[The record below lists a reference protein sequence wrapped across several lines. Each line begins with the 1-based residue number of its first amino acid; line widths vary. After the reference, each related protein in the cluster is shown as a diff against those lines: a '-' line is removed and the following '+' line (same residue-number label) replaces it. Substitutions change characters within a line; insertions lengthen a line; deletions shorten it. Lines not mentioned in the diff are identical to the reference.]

1 MIDSDGD
8 PFTVFGL
15 WIEAAKSFEI
25 NDPNAMTVATTTLDL
40 RPSARIV
47 LLKSWDMDGFVF
59 YTNLE
64 SRKSIEIAH
73 NPHVALLFH
82 WKTLKRQV
90 RIEGVA
96 RPVSAAEADDYF
108 TSRPR
113 LSRIGAWASDQSR
126 PLADRKLLENRLES
140 TIARYVDAEVPRP
153 PHWSGWRVRPE
164 AIEFWEDRDFRLH
177 DRVLFTRSPESW
189 VSTRLYP

>member
-1 MIDSDGD
+1 MIDRLSD
-8 PFTVFGL
+8 PFTLFGA

-25 NDPNAMTVATTTLDL
+25 NDPNAMTVATTTSDG

-47 LLKSWDMDGFVF
+47 LLKSWDIDGFVF
-59 YTNLE
+59 YTNLD
-64 SRKSIEIAH
+64 SRKSLEIAA

-82 WKTLKRQV
+82 WKTLKRQI
-90 RIEGVA
+90 RIEGA
-96 RPVSAAEADDYF
+96 ATPVSAAEADEYF

-126 PLADRKLLENRLES
+126 PLVDRSMLEQRLES
-140 TIARYVDAEVPRP
+140 AIARYADGEVPRP

-164 AIEFWEDRDFRLH
+164 AIEFWQDRDFRLH
-177 DRVLFTRSPESW
+177 DRVLFTRRADQWE
-189 VSTRLYP
+189 STRLYP